1 MLDTQLFF
9 LHENMY
15 RYAKYVWINKYC
27 WLSWFPINC
36 VFIFQFEHL
45 KCTPAYIKVYYHFKN
60 YEISY
65 YMHKQD
71 YFSSIWFSLCN
82 FINDK
87 VNIWT
92 FCRFLIILTYLINV
106 LMDYT
111 AHLFS
116 SILIYLIVLI
126 DTFVF
131 FVYKMNQKIILNNG
145 KNVYYRFQ
153 RKENNVGKRPQ
164 KQNAPEKESLS
175 LHLAPLFV

>member
-1 MLDTQLFF
+1 MFHVFSITLDFELGVWIPLLFSAKSMLDTQLFF

-27 WLSWFPINC
+27 WLSWFSINC

-45 KCTPAYIKVYYHFKN
+45 KCTPAYIKVYYHLKN
-60 YEISY
+60 SEISY

-116 SILIYLIVLI
+116 SILIHLIVLI
-126 DTFVF
+126 DTFVC

-145 KNVYYRFQ
+145 QKNT
-153 RKENNVGKRPQ
+153 
-164 KQNAPEKESLS
+164 L
-175 LHLAPLFV
+175 